1 MRVRA
6 PGRAALSGRLRVR
19 QTARTSTRLAVAAL
33 AGAAAFSIA
42 AAMGGPMA
50 GPAGASMSGHPVPPE
65 SCLSCGRAA
74 DWKSCHQTALSL
86 AMEREWPRAIAVEES
101 VHRMQPRNAEVA
113 AVLARMYQE
122 GTRNTIRAFELYHEA
137 LGLSPG
143 YPAALLGL
151 GTMMQ
156 DLGGLDVAARYFQRG
171 ARERPDEPQF
181 KIRLAEVLVKAG
193 RGDEARPI
201 LDEIVARWPGSKEAG
216 AARKMMPNTA
226 LARP

>member
-19 QTARTSTRLAVAAL
+19 QIARTSNGLAVAAL
-33 AGAAAFSIA
+33 AGGAAFSIA

-101 VHRMQPRNAEVA
+101 VHRMQPRNGEVA

-122 GTRNTIRAFELYHEA
+122 GTRNTVRAFELYHEA
-137 LGLSPG
+137 LGISSG
-143 YPAALLGL
+143 YPPALLGL

-156 DLGGLDVAARYFQRG
+156 DLGSLDVAARYFERG
-171 ARERPDEPQF
+171 ARERPDEAQF
-181 KIRLAEVLVKAG
+181 KVRLAEVLVKAG
-193 RGDEARPI
+193 RDEEARPI
-201 LDEIVARWPGSKEAG
+201 VREIVERWPGSREAES
-216 AARKMMPNTA
+216 ARRLVPAT
-226 LARP
+226 P

>member
-1 MRVRA
+1 MK
-6 PGRAALSGRLRVR
+6 
-19 QTARTSTRLAVAAL
+19 QIARNAKRLAVTAL
-33 AGAAAFSIA
+33 LCAAAFSIA
-42 AAMGGPMA
+42 AAIGPMP
-50 GPAGASMSGHPVPPE
+50 GPAGTSQAERLVSPE

-74 DWKSCHQTALSL
+74 DWKACHQTALTL
-86 AMEREWPRAIAVEES
+86 AMGRDWSRAIAVEEG
-101 VHRMQPRNAEVA
+101 VRRMQPRNAEVS

-193 RGDEARPI
+193 RGDEARPV
-201 LDEIVARWPGSKEAG
+201 LREIVERWPESREAES
-216 AARKMMPNTA
+216 AKRLMPATT

>member
-1 MRVRA
+1 MK
-6 PGRAALSGRLRVR
+6 
-19 QTARTSTRLAVAAL
+19 QIARNTKRLAVTAL
-33 AGAAAFSIA
+33 VGAAAFSMA
-42 AAMGGPMA
+42 AAIGPMA
-50 GPAGASMSGHPVPPE
+50 GPAGATQAERLVSPE
-65 SCLSCGRAA
+65 SCLACERAA
-74 DWKSCHQTALSL
+74 DWKACHQTALTL
-86 AMEREWPRAIAVEES
+86 AMSRDWPRAIAVEES
-101 VHRMQPRNAEVA
+101 VRRMQPKNAEVS

-143 YPAALLGL
+143 YPPALLGL

-171 ARERPDEPQF
+171 VRERPDEPQF

-193 RGDEARPI
+193 RGEEARPV
-201 LDEIVARWPGSKEAG
+201 LREIVERWPESREAES
-216 AARKMMPNTA
+216 AKRLMPATA